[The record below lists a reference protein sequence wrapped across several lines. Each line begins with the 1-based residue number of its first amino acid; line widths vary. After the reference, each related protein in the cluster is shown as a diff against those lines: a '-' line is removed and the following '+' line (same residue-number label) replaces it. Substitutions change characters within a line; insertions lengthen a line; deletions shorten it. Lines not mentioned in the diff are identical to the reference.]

1 MPNLG
6 RDLPMPPYLSLL
18 SPTPSRQPCTRLYT
32 EPRGS
37 LSPSRC
43 SPNPFSLYLP
53 WMPLACTIFFETGS
67 PARVTSPLASP
78 YREKSNPHPLRDLSA
93 SYCPLLSVLC
103 ELTKHRTPG
112 GHIVVVSSPSRPSF
126 PGHNRSPG
134 ILTCLPQQASVVRA
148 PLFVPFLL
156 ATLAI
161 AN

>member
-18 SPTPSRQPCTRLYT
+18 SPTASRQPCTRLYT

-43 SPNPFSLYLP
+43 SPNPFSLSTYHGCH
-53 WMPLACTIFFETGS
+53 WHVFFFETGS

-93 SYCPLLSVLC
+93 SYCPLLNVLC

-112 GHIVVVSSPSRPSF
+112 RHIVVVSSPSRPSF

-134 ILTCLPQQASVVRA
+134 TLTCLPQQASAV
-148 PLFVPFLL
+148 
-156 ATLAI
+156 
-161 AN
+161 